1 MRFIKVMAAGLAG
14 ALLVAGLMAGVADAA
29 TRKKKGGIPKNTPLT
44 FHEEVWGGGRVFCFK
59 DHYHYGSS
67 GPQASRK
74 AAEAAAIQS
83 WADFVSFEYGNAY
96 GNFKIAQ
103 SKGMN
108 CSESGG
114 SWSCSL
120 EARPCHVN

>member
-1 MRFIKVMAAGLAG
+1 MRIAKVIAAGAAGLLVIAG
-14 ALLVAGLMAGVADAA
+14 LLVTGADAA
-29 TRKKKGGIPKNTPLT
+29 TKKKGKIPKNTPLT
-44 FHEEVWGGGRVFCFK
+44 WHEEVWGGGRTFCFK

-67 GPQASRK
+67 GPQPTRK

-83 WADFVSFEYGNAY
+83 WVDFVVFEYGRAY

-108 CSESGG
+108 CTDNGG
-114 SWSCSL
+114 TWSCSV